1 MARYFPPRSIE
12 VPWKVLVLRKDPD
25 YERQKRDQLEYQ
37 FSNGRQF
44 RTTNPDNRGAYADE
58 D

>member
-1 MARYFPPRSIE
+1 MARYFPPRSISI
-12 VPWKVLVLRKDPD
+12 PWRALIQRWDPD
-25 YERQKRDQLEYQ
+25 YEKDKRDQVEFQ

-44 RTTNPDNRGAYADE
+44 KHNPETRGPYADE